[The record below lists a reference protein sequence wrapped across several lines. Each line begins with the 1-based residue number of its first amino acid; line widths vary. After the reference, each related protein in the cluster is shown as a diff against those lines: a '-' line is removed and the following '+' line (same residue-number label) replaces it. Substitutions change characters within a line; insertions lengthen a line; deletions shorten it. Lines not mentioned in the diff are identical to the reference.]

1 MQIASQFWS
10 KEMFNG
16 DGASNLDD
24 SMTQPKVQKIKKAAW
39 LKRGS
44 NEAIWENAFELTH

>member
-24 SMTQPKVQKIKKAAW
+24 SMTQPKVQKIKKGC
-39 LKRGS
+39 LIKKG
-44 NEAIWENAFELTH
+44 IK